1 MKKLTVLC
9 VAFAMALTSLAGCKT
24 TQTTTDTVSKT
35 LDNDVSEKESDDTT
49 QSDTTKE
56 TRTVSTAMG
65 DIEVPINPQR
75 VVVNWYVGDVIG
87 LGLNLVGYYGWVQE
101 TMPFYE
107 ELNASTKIEN
117 WEAEE
122 IMSLEPDLIVTY
134 QEEDFDKFS
143 GIAPVLVISE
153 SAYSSEERFQLIG
166 DATGRSEEAK
176 EAINTFQTNLE
187 AAKKDLN
194 SGVFEGKT
202 FSILQDW
209 GTTGEWAGVAYETGS
224 RGGTLLYN
232 YIQLSM
238 PDKLKEL
245 IAENGE
251 GRGSLS
257 YEVAHEYFGDYILWF
272 LPENMESEYAKM
284 EVFKNIPAVKEG
296 NLVEIPYDYMGLF
309 YYDDIPSLSAQLDY
323 MVEAINTLAD

>member
-9 VAFAMALTSLAGCKT
+9 VAFAMAFTSLAGCKR
-24 TQTTTDTVSKT
+24 TQSATDTVSKT
-35 LDNDVSEKESDDTT
+35 QDNDMQAKDSDDTT
-49 QSDTTKE
+49 QSDATKE
-56 TRTVSTAMG
+56 TKTVSTALG
-65 DIEVPINPQR
+65 DIEVPVNPQR

-87 LGLNLVGYYGWVQE
+87 LGLNIVGYYGWAQE

-122 IMSLEPDLIVTY
+122 IMALEPDLIVTY
-134 QEEDFDKFS
+134 KDEDFDKFS
-143 GIAPVLVISE
+143 GIAPVLVVNE

-166 DATGRSEEAK
+166 DATGRGEEAK
-176 EAINTFQTNLE
+176 QAINMFHTNLE
-187 AAKKDLN
+187 AAKKELN

-209 GTTGEWAGVAYETGS
+209 GSTGEWAGVAYETGS
-224 RGGTLLYN
+224 RGGTLLYD
-232 YIQLSM
+232 YLQLSM
-238 PDKLKEL
+238 PDKLKKL
-245 IAENGE
+245 ITEEGE
-251 GRGSLS
+251 GRGTLS

-272 LPENMESEYAKM
+272 LPENMESEYSKM

-296 NLVEIPYDYMGLF
+296 NLVEISYDYMGLF

-323 MVEAINTLAD
+323 MVKAINTLTD